1 MATSEKIKQ
10 AAAKLLTTSK
20 VNKAPVNV
28 QELAKKLGISVNYEP
43 FKEDLSGVL
52 VKEQEKTV
60 IGVNSTHPKTRQRF
74 TIAHELG
81 HFALKHHGELFVD
94 KTVMKRDGRSSQA
107 IDPHEM
113 EANSFAAELLMPSE
127 LLLKSVE
134 RRLDGKTDYSAVDL
148 ISDLANEFEVST
160 QAMEYRLTN
169 LGIYMPQ

>member
-1 MATSEKIKQ
+1 MATSNKIKL
-10 AAAKLLTTSK
+10 AAAELLAKSK
-20 VNKAPVNV
+20 VKSAPVNV
-28 QELAKKLGISVNYEP
+28 EGLAKKLGISINYEP

-52 VKEQEKTV
+52 VKEKKRTV
-60 IGVNSTHPKTRQRF
+60 IGVNSSHPKTRQRF

-81 HFALKHHGELFVD
+81 HFALKHDGELFID

-107 IDPHEM
+107 IDPQEI
-113 EANSFAAELLMPSE
+113 EANSFAAEILMPSE

-134 RRLDGKTDYSAVDL
+134 KLLDGKTGYSAEDL
-148 ISDLANEFEVST
+148 ISDLADEFEVST